1 MVSSKYKETI
11 TEPQIKILQWL
22 VSSKLYFIF
31 YYYMCVISNINI
43 FHVCYGHSYEKFP
56 RPFISAIRESD
67 QVNLSGPMLSLYNGQ
82 NQKIRKKLICLP
94 EIGGWIQK
102 WRGNRSRNIKFFFMN
117 ERPEFI
123 IHLISKSHIFKIG

>member
-1 MVSSKYKETI
+1 MSHLIVSSKYKKTI

-31 YYYMCVISNINI
+31 YYYMCAISNINI
-43 FHVCYGHSYEKFP
+43 FHVCYWHSYEKFP
-56 RPFISAIRESD
+56 RPCISAIRESD
-67 QVNLSGPMLSLYNGQ
+67 QVNLLGSKLSLGQ
-82 NQKIRKKLICLP
+82 NQKIRKKLTCLP

-102 WRGNRSRNIKFFFMN
+102 WTGNRSRNIKFFFMN

-123 IHLISKSHIFKIG
+123 IYLISKSHT